1 MQLAQALVSTPDDLP
16 QAVAPLLALDPDLV
30 LVFGSPE
37 IVCQE
42 GFHDRLSAALPR
54 ESLIGCSTAGE
65 IACDDV
71 HEQSCILTAVRFE
84 QTPIHIQTL
93 PFAADGDA
101 TAAGHHLGQAL
112 LAARPENL
120 RSVLLFARGTNINGS
135 ALIDGLQATIGDH
148 VVIAG
153 GLAGDDG
160 AFRHTV
166 TISPAGIS
174 DQTIVAAGLYGD
186 AVVLRNG
193 SAGGWHPFG
202 PTRRVT
208 RSQGNILYTLD
219 DEPALDLYK
228 RYLGDYASGLP
239 ASGLLFPFEMLN
251 ETAESVGLIRTL
263 LGVNEADKSLTFAGD
278 IREGG
283 FVRMMHSSTDQLI
296 LGAEQAA
303 DLCLGSDQSAAPAS
317 PALALLVSCVGRKLV
332 MGDRLVEEVDSVQE
346 RLASELHIPVT
357 ISGFYSYG
365 EINPHGKLQTC
376 QLHNQTMTIAVIQE
390 YAKP

>member
-1 MQLAQALVSTPDDLP
+1 MQLAQIILSPSDDLS
-16 QAVAPLLALDPDLV
+16 QATAPLHAVNPDLI
-30 LVFGSPE
+30 LVFGSPK
-37 IVCQE
+37 IVCAD
-42 GFHDRLSAALPR
+42 GFYQTLTSALPR
-54 ESLIGCSTAGE
+54 GALIGCSTAGE
-65 IACDDV
+65 IASDDV
-71 HEQSCILTAVRFE
+71 HEHSCILTAIGFE
-84 QTPIHIQTL
+84 QTPVHIQTQAY
-93 PFAADGDA
+93 PFGADARAVGQS
-101 TAAGHHLGQAL
+101 LGQAL
-112 LAARPENL
+112 LAARPERL
-120 RSVLLFARGTNINGS
+120 RSVLLFARGTDVNGS
-135 ALIDGLQATIGDH
+135 GLIDGLQATIGNQ

-166 TISPAGIS
+166 TISPDGIS

-186 AVVLRNG
+186 AVILRNG

-208 RSQGNILYTLD
+208 KSQGNILYTLD

-263 LGVNEADKSLTFAGD
+263 LGVNEAERSLTFAGE

-283 FVRMMHSSTDQLI
+283 FVRMMHSSTDQLV

-303 DLCLGSDQSAAPAS
+303 DLCLQHEQTPAVATQ
-317 PALALLVSCVGRKLV
+317 ALAVLVSCVGRKLV
-332 MGDRLVEEVDSVQE
+332 MGERLVEEVDSVQE
-346 RLASELHIPVT
+346 KLASTLNIPVK
-357 ISGFYSYG
+357 ICGFYSYG
-365 EINPHGKLQTC
+365 EINPHGQLQTC

-390 YAKP
+390 YARQ

>member
-1 MQLAQALVSTPDDLP
+1 MQLAQIVLSPSDDLS
-16 QAVAPLLALDPDLV
+16 QATAPLHAVNPDLI

-37 IVCQE
+37 IVCAD
-42 GFHDRLSAALPR
+42 GFYQTLTSALPR
-54 ESLIGCSTAGE
+54 GALIGCSTAGE
-65 IACDDV
+65 IASDDV
-71 HEQSCILTAVRFE
+71 HEQSCILTAIGFE
-84 QTPIHIQTL
+84 QTPVHIQTQAC
-93 PFAADGDA
+93 PFGADAHAIGQS
-101 TAAGHHLGQAL
+101 LGQAL
-112 LAARPENL
+112 LAARPESL
-120 RSVLLFARGTNINGS
+120 RCVLLFARGTDINGS
-135 ALIDGLQATIGDH
+135 ALIDGLQATLGNQ

-166 TISPAGIS
+166 TISPDGIS

-186 AVVLRNG
+186 AVILRNG

-208 RSQGNILYTLD
+208 KSQGNILYTLD

-263 LGVNEADKSLTFAGD
+263 LGVNEAEQSLTFAGE

-283 FVRMMHSSTDQLI
+283 FVRMMHSSTDQLV

-303 DLCLGSDQSAAPAS
+303 DLCLQSDQSPAAATQ
-317 PALALLVSCVGRKLV
+317 ALAVLVSCVGRKLV

-346 RLASELHIPVT
+346 KLASTLNIPVE
-357 ISGFYSYG
+357 ICGFYSYG
-365 EINPHGKLQTC
+365 EINPHGQLQTC

-390 YAKP
+390 YARQ